1 MNNLAIVVDSTA
13 VIDDIL
19 KAKHSNLYIAPLQ
32 ILFGDEVFHD
42 LIDIDSSTL
51 FSKMNVSS
59 YFPTTS
65 QPSVGYIM
73 DLFEQLLEEYQEVI
87 YITIS
92 SKISGTYQN
101 GLLAAKQVDPSR
113 ISVFDSLSTSCIEY
127 AFVKKALEMSQNN
140 SSRNDIIETLR
151 MMRENSGIFLCVDDL
166 AHLGR
171 TGRVSNAGA
180 IVGGLLKIKPIL
192 QFVNGEIHLKQK
204 VRTLSRAHLEMIQMM
219 KSEIQDTSVIQ
230 IAHAGAKDL
239 AIAYQLTLKEY
250 FPNHLIDIHELSPVI
265 SIHTGQR
272 TLGIAWIK

>member
-1 MNNLAIVVDSTA
+1 MKNLAIVVDSTA
-13 VIDDIL
+13 VINDTL
-19 KAKHSNLYIAPLQ
+19 KSKYNNIYIAPLQ

-42 LIDIDSSTL
+42 LIDIDSASL
-51 FSKMNVSS
+51 FTKMESSS
-59 YFPTTS
+59 YLPTTS

-73 DLFEQLLEEYQEVI
+73 DLFEKLLEDYQEI
-87 YITIS
+87 LYITIS

-101 GLLAAKQVDPSR
+101 GLLAAKQFDSSR

-127 AFVKKALEMSQNN
+127 AFVEKALELSQNN
-140 SSRNDIIETLR
+140 QTKDDIIQALTT
-151 MMRENSGIFLCVDDL
+151 MRDNSGIFLCVDDL

-171 TGRVSNAGA
+171 TGRISNTGA

-219 KSEIQDTSVIQ
+219 KSEIKDTSIIQ

-239 AIAYQLTLKEY
+239 AIAYQLTLQDY
-250 FPNHLIDIHELSPVI
+250 FPNHTIDIHELSPVI
-265 SIHTGQR
+265 SIHTGPR